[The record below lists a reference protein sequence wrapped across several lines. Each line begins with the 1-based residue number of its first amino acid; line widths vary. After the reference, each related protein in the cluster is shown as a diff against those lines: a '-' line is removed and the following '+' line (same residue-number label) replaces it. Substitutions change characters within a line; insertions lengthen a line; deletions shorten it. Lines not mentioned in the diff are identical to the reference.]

1 MYLSILGKPTDEE
14 LVKYPSVH
22 LTSIHEWD
30 ASVLDYNHPEC
41 DGEPFWANDPQT
53 LIFLTVILIPMGC
66 SKNLPEFNSDYLVG
80 RTFLLPPGDNG
91 ERLRAKVTRKWLRS
105 LKKQMGKESKA
116 SATFLALA
124 MENWRKSSPITNLW
138 TIWKQQPMRIMRSVM
153 TYTSSEHSLAT
164 RGPSRQQIPIGKG
177 ANTMFLLIGRLGRR
191 LMNLTQF

>member
-1 MYLSILGKPTDEE
+1 MYLSILGKPTNEE

-80 RTFLLPPGDNG
+80 RTFLVPPGDNG
-91 ERLRAKVTRKWLRS
+91 ERLRAKVTRKVVEVIEKADGERVQS
-105 LKKQMGKESKA
+105 LSYILGFGNGKLEEIISNNQLVDHLEA
-116 SATFLALA
+116 A
-124 MENWRKSSPITNLW
+124 
-138 TIWKQQPMRIMRSVM
+138 
-153 TYTSSEHSLAT
+153 
-164 RGPSRQQIPIGKG
+164 
-177 ANTMFLLIGRLGRR
+177 ANEDNEISDDLYKFRALIGHQGPLKATDPNRDRV
-191 LMNLTQF
+191 QIQCSC